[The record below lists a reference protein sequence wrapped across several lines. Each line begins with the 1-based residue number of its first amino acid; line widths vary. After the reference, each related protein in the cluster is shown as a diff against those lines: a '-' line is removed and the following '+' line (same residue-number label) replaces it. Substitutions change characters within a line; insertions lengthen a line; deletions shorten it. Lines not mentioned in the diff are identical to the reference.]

1 MNFINILP
9 FCLFLE
15 PNVYHNETDGH
26 LHNCKDSLHNPAFLL
41 MLKGCNT
48 ACFILWHA
56 VCHTYMPIMNNPIVN
71 ESDQNHNCHSNI
83 NSLPAFFIL
92 SGKNDTAIPAVL
104 LVRKAVPDEE
114 YSVPNQWRS
123 KNPGKSNH
131 WSEKSM
137 CMSLNERIRTRRWHC
152 RMQTSSEQETDI

>member
-1 MNFINILP
+1 
-9 FCLFLE
+9 
-15 PNVYHNETDGH
+15 
-26 LHNCKDSLHNPAFLL
+26 
-41 MLKGCNT
+41 
-48 ACFILWHA
+48 
-56 VCHTYMPIMNNPIVN
+56 MPIMNNPIVN

-131 WSEKSM
+131 
-137 CMSLNERIRTRRWHC
+137 
-152 RMQTSSEQETDI
+152 